1 MVLDLFGYF
10 PFKEPLF
17 GGEGEYYGQE
27 LRFLEQI
34 HQEII
39 LCAPVEENHTICK
52 TAGASP
58 MPPPSL
64 WMMTPMPPPPLWL
77 LSMIP
82 IPASSFQLLKGEC
95 QELSDV
101 IWDVLAVPWLLAQED
116 TL

>member
-17 GGEGEYYGQE
+17 GGEGENCGQE
-27 LRFLEQI
+27 LRFWNKSY
-34 HQEII
+34 QEII
-39 LCAPVEENHTICK
+39 PCAPVEENHTICK

-64 WMMTPMPPPPLWL
+64 WL

-95 QELSDV
+95 QGLFDV
-101 IWDVLAVPWLLAQED
+101 TWGVLAVPWLLAQED